1 VLSGFAVRLCEF
13 DFFDQESRPVISSL
27 FANIL
32 YPLLATFFVVAVEYD
47 IGQPI
52 PSQVAAFGSDL
63 CVLALGAITA
73 VINNPLL
80 VARWGTEATINVG
93 FRLGLFDAILVVIC
107 SKIRKSAWPPQ
118 RQAKINFALGSFAV
132 SVASLV
138 NIVTYW

>member
-1 VLSGFAVRLCEF
+1 L
-13 DFFDQESRPVISSL
+13 ISSL

-52 PSQVAAFGSDL
+52 PVQVAAFGSDL

-80 VARWGTEATINVG
+80 LTRWGTEATINVG
-93 FRLGLFDAILVVIC
+93 FGLGLFDAILIVIC
-107 SKIRKSAWPPQ
+107 SKIRRSAWTPQ

-132 SVASLV
+132 SAASLV